1 MSLWSAANLYE
12 LWNGISMKRHHD
24 TTFTFLGKILDYIQ
38 TVLIASKRSKIAD
51 HQMHGGIMIDR
62 KRIQQDTTA
71 HWPLYHSIYVLCS
84 ISIQLRGVS
93 HRFTTSSGSILKT
106 IDLVKYSDSGHCRAQ
121 TDDPTR
127 GYQFIP
133 LPYE

>member
-1 MSLWSAANLYE
+1 MSLWSVAKSLRAVERHWHETTARHHFHFFGEDFRLYSDSANSFKTFE
-12 LWNGISMKRHHD
+12 KCRPPNAQRHHD
-24 TTFTFLGKILDYIQ
+24 
-38 TVLIASKRSKIAD
+38 RSK
-51 HQMHGGIMIDR
+51 
-62 KRIQQDTTA
+62 KDTKGYNSSLA
-71 HWPLYHSIYVLCS
+71 PQLLNICS

-93 HRFTTSSGSILKT
+93 HRFTTTSGSILKT